1 MSSLNSLTLL
11 EISTAMKRT
20 SLSKSFR
27 TFSLMAMLSV
37 MAATTLQQPVQA
49 QSKGGKTPA
58 KDATACITL
67 PANTFFNEFE
77 GMTFSREQD
86 EAYQKIRAARNK
98 KFTALSKT
106 FREVD
111 SPDGRFSYA
120 PKPGTSDQKMEEI
133 SKADIALLQA
143 GEPDAERRKLLT
155 KRYGKYAKFTTATDL
170 APFTPEQIAT
180 GQKTWRDFE
189 AQTMVIL
196 TPEQQKTYRA
206 QLVVLRGL
214 EACSKPS
221 PFSPRLGSRYITVDG
236 IKREV

>member
-1 MSSLNSLTLL
+1 
-11 EISTAMKRT
+11 MKRT

-27 TFSLMAMLSV
+27 TFGLMAMLSV
-37 MAATTLQQPVQA
+37 LVATTLQQPVQA
-49 QSKGGKTPA
+49 QSKGDKTLA
-58 KDATACITL
+58 TNATACITL

-86 EAYQKIRAARNK
+86 KAYQKIRAARNK
-98 KFTALSKT
+98 KYTAFSKT
-106 FREVD
+106 FREVEV
-111 SPDGRFSYA
+111 PDVMSYA

-133 SKADIALLQA
+133 SNADLALLRAKVSVAQ
-143 GEPDAERRKLLT
+143 RRKLLAQ
-155 KRYGKYAKFTTATDL
+155 RYGRYADFSIPKDL

-180 GQKTWRDFE
+180 GQKIWRDSE
-189 AQTMVIL
+189 AQTMAIL

-214 EACSKPS
+214 EACGKPS
-221 PFSPRLGSRYITVDG
+221 PFTPRMGSSYTTVDG